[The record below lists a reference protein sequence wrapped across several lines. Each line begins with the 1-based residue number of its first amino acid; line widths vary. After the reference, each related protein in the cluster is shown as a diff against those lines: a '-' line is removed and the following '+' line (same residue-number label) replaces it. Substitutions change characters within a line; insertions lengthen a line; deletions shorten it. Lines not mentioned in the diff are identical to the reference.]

1 MSEVPGGEVRS
12 GLMGR
17 GVWGRLIWLGAFAIA
32 MGLLE
37 GICVIYLRRLLP
49 VDGGAYVVPAVLNHV
64 EVIREACT
72 VVMLACVAWL
82 AGVNA
87 LSRVTCFF
95 YAFGIWDIVY
105 YAGLWWLAGWP
116 TSILEWDCLFLIP
129 KAWHG
134 PVLAPVLI
142 SLYFVAWCLW
152 AHHREIRGT
161 PLRVSAG
168 VIGTQLLAFLVWY
181 GSFVKESDWIRAHKG
196 SYDGVS
202 YSWGLFALGAVIG
215 LAGIWWA
222 SRRARPGQ
230 KM

>member
-1 MSEVPGGEVRS
+1 MVTRS
-12 GLMGR
+12 A
-17 GVWGRLIWLGAFAIA
+17 WGRLVWLGVFAVA

-37 GICVIYLRRLLP
+37 AICVIYLRRLLP
-49 VDGGAYVVPAVLNHV
+49 TDGGPYVVPSILNHV

-72 VVMLACVAWL
+72 IVMLLSVAWMS
-82 AGVNA
+82 GFNA

-105 YAGLWWLAGWP
+105 YAGLWWLAHWP
-116 TSILEWDCLFLIP
+116 TCILEWDCLFLIP

-152 AHHREIRGT
+152 AHHREITGR
-161 PLRVSAG
+161 PLRASAG
-168 VIGTQLLAFLVWY
+168 VIATQLLAFLVWY
-181 GSFVKESDWIRAHKG
+181 GSFVKDSDWIRAQQG

-202 YSWGLFALGAVIG
+202 YSWGLFAAGLAIG
-215 LAGIWWA
+215 LVGIWLA
-222 SRRARPGQ
+222 GRRRAPTA
-230 KM
+230 